1 MKGPEAAGATVM
13 LEVPREFA
21 ESLGAQ
27 YGRRLPEFVTQ
38 DSVFDLFG
46 IRKRTYLAMV
56 RDKKFPSRKRG
67 QLRIALYDDVRKFL
81 LGGDDPTDKAENEN
95 TERKKTGLQ
104 DGFTPEQQKAL
115 DAIARVGIRERRRT
129 CQKNV

>member
-1 MKGPEAAGATVM
+1 MREPEAARGTVM

-27 YGRRLPEFVTQ
+27 FGRRLPEFVTQ

-46 IRKRTYLAMV
+46 IRKRAYLAMV
-56 RDKKFPSRKRG
+56 RGNKFPIRKRG

-81 LGGDDPTDKAENEN
+81 LGCDENGENKENGREKA
-95 TERKKTGLQ
+95 GLQ
-104 DGFTPEQQKAL
+104 NGFTPEQQKAL
-115 DAIARVGIRERRRT
+115 DAIARIGMRARRQECR
-129 CQKNV
+129 KNG